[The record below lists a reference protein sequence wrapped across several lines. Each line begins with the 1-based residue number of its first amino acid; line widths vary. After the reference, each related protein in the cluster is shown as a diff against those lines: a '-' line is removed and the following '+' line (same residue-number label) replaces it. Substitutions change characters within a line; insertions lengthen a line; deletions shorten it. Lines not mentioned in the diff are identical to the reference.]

1 MSQSES
7 SAEKRMSQYRWFEIL
22 TNRPFPSSLGP
33 LYQNEVRCSTFLV
46 EMSFICMRMK
56 NHFHIKGWAPNL
68 VLIQRS
74 RGTRK
79 WPVTNCGNTNQGNC
93 KITLGAQL
101 RTTLT
106 QRPRQKDTFHEYYAI
121 AELWFDY
128 LSLAY
133 CQGIDPFSL
142 YILFSQF
149 RPRDILKG
157 ICLSGYACICT
168 WIVRHL

>member
-1 MSQSES
+1 
-7 SAEKRMSQYRWFEIL
+7 
-22 TNRPFPSSLGP
+22 
-33 LYQNEVRCSTFLV
+33 
-46 EMSFICMRMK
+46 MRMK
-56 NHFHIKGWAPNL
+56 NHFHIKGQALNL